1 MKFSIVVAT
10 YNHPQILADC
20 LKNLARLKFP
30 KDQFEVILVDNNPG
44 NPGKIPLAEKRE
56 MPKLKMVFE
65 ESPGLSRSRNK
76 GINESSG
83 GYIAF
88 IDDDALIE
96 ENYLSV
102 AQKAIRNHPEISI
115 FGGPIYPY
123 YLDDKPGWFKDEYEA
138 RNWGEKERILKRGE
152 TFSGSNM
159 IIKRE
164 LFARF
169 GKFRTSLGMKA
180 QALILGEETDLF
192 TRLKKKGI
200 ELLYLP
206 DMKVNHLV
214 QRDKMTVTYQLKRA
228 YVAGS
233 SHFVNLADN
242 PALALFSFFKYAG
255 GWIIFSFWA
264 LFKIFSHKNLKQWLV
279 EEWSPVFF
287 ATGFLIRSVGIK
299 IKVKR

>member
-1 MKFSIVVAT
+1 MKYSIVVAT

-30 KDQFEVILVDNNPG
+30 KDQFEIIFVDNNPG
-44 NPGKIPLAEKRE
+44 NPGKIPIAEKRE
-56 MPKLKMVFE
+56 MPKIKMVFE
-65 ESPGLSRSRNK
+65 KTPGLSRSRNK
-76 GINESSG
+76 GIEESSG
-83 GYIAF
+83 GFIAF

-123 YLDDKPGWFKDEYEA
+123 YLDGKPGWFKDEYEA
-138 RNWGEKERILKRGE
+138 RYWGEKERILKKGE

-169 GKFRTSLGMKA
+169 GKFRTSLGMNA
-180 QALILGEETDLF
+180 QVLILGEETEFF

-200 ELLYLP
+200 ELLYVP

-228 YVAGS
+228 CVAGS
-233 SHFVNLADN
+233 SQFVNLEDN
-242 PALALFSFFKYAG
+242 PASALFSFFKYAG
-255 GWIIFSFWA
+255 GWIVFSFWA
-264 LFKIFSHKNLKQWLV
+264 LLKISSHQNLKQWLV
-279 EEWSPVFF
+279 EEWSPVLF
-287 ATGFLIRSVGIK
+287 AAGFLIRSVGIK
-299 IKVKR
+299 IKVNR